1 MSRSLRDHLAE
12 LTAAGELVR
21 IGEPVDP
28 AFELA
33 ALLHLLEAGPAV
45 RLDAVTGSGLP
56 VIGNVVNSRE
66 RIARALGLDSVDG
79 ISAAL
84 LDAVARPVPTRPF
97 ASPDGSSAPAQQVVG
112 PADLLALPVPT
123 FFEHETGA
131 YITAG
136 VILATDVLTG
146 ERNLSFARFKVL
158 DGTRA
163 MLGVSP
169 NHHLGKMAQ
178 RAAAEGVDL
187 PIAVAIGTHPAV
199 MLAACLYLGFG
210 DDELECAGRML
221 GEPVEVVKAV
231 TSDILVPADAEIVLE
246 GVVKTDDRVEEGLVS
261 EFHGRYHDY
270 GPGYLVEF
278 STVTHREDPLF
289 QVIVPGLH
297 QEHLLLGAV
306 SIAAGL
312 SAHLK
317 RIAPNVVEVAV
328 PDTGAGRTSAV
339 IAVEGVK
346 PGQAK
351 QLIMA
356 ALSAVSLIKQVVVVD
371 AAVDPWST
379 EAVEWAR
386 LSHARPERDFLVV
399 PGARTDRSDPLVQD
413 FTIGKL
419 GIDATA
425 KPGERAEG
433 WAFARTPAAAAARA
447 ASVLEAAGL
456 VPVQSPLVAGIGYE

>member
-1 MSRSLRDHLAE
+1 MSRSLRDHLTE
-12 LTAAGELVR
+12 LSGSGDLVT
-21 IGEPVDP
+21 IGETVDP
-28 AFELA
+28 AHELA

-45 RLDAVTGSGLP
+45 RLDDVAGSRMP
-56 VIGNVVNSRE
+56 VVGNVVNSRE
-66 RIARALGLDSVDG
+66 RIARALGLQSVAD

-84 LDAVARPVPTRPF
+84 LDAVARPVPTTP
-97 ASPDGSSAPAQQVVG
+97 APAGEPAPAQQVVE
-112 PADLLALPVPT
+112 PANLGALPVPT
-123 FFEHETGA
+123 FFEKETGA

-136 VILATDVLTG
+136 VILVQDVVSG

-158 DGTRA
+158 DERRA

-169 NHHLGKMAQ
+169 NHHLGRMAQ
-178 RAAAEGVDL
+178 RAAEADVDL

-210 DDELECAGRML
+210 DDELECAGRLL

-231 TSDILVPADAEIVLE
+231 TSGILVPADSELVLE
-246 GVVKTDDRVEEGLVS
+246 GVVKPLELLEEGLVS

-278 STVTHREDPLF
+278 STMTHRVDPLF

-317 RIAPNVVEVAV
+317 RVAPNVVEVAV

-339 IAVEGVK
+339 VSVRGVK

-356 ALSAVSLIKQVVVVD
+356 AMSAVSLIKQVVVVD
-371 AAVDPWST
+371 AEVDPWNT

-386 LSHARPERDFLVV
+386 LFHARPERDFLVV
-399 PGARTDRSDPLVQD
+399 PGARTDRSDPLVQG

-419 GIDATA
+419 GVDATA

-433 WAFARTPAAAAARA
+433 WAFAHTPADAAERA
-447 ASVLEAAGL
+447 GAVLRRAGL
-456 VPVQSPLVAGIGYE
+456 QPQQSPLVAGIQYD